1 MNDLIE
7 ALMLN
12 GGTLINEFAQSNL
25 FFSGLETAFGTDY
38 EIETAETLQ
47 AMLTDGTFLDELGME
62 VLPSSALN
70 GALGAYA
77 SATNTIY
84 LSSALEGFSLEV
96 TTAVFLE
103 EVGHAV
109 DAFLNTTDS
118 AGDEGAI
125 FSALVRGKPLSEEK
139 LAGLRQEDDFST
151 IVVDG
156 EEIIIEQATLTVDTE
171 TDENDGDFSAGDLS
185 LREAIDSIA
194 PGGTITFADGINTIT
209 LDEALGELV
218 IDKGLTIDGDLDD
231 DGSPDVTV
239 ERASEAT
246 AEFRIFNISDG
257 NDANAVT
264 VTLDGLTISGGI
276 ASGDGGGIL
285 NNENLTLS
293 NSTVS
298 GNSALFGGGIYNGY
312 YYATANVTNST
323 VSGNFA
329 TGSGGGIFNYSG
341 TANVTNST
349 VSGNSATN
357 DAGGIYSGFDGIAN
371 ITNSTISD
379 NSATNGGGINSG
391 FNGTA
396 NITNSTISDNFATGN
411 GGGIYNNFATAN
423 VTNSTVSGNSATG
436 NGGGIYNGNYGT
448 ANVTNS
454 TVSGN
459 SATNGGGIYNY
470 EGTANVTNST
480 LSGNSATNGGGIYNS
495 YYGTA
500 NITNSIVAN
509 SVGDDLSR
517 DTGTI
522 NASYSLIENNAD
534 QINGTNSNNITGQD
548 PNLDPALQDNGGV
561 TQTIALLA
569 DSPAIDAGDN
579 DLIPTGVDFDQ
590 RGDGFDRIVNGTVDI
605 GAFESLS
612 FALEVDTETD
622 ENDGLEAG
630 DGISLRDAIESIAP
644 GGTITF
650 ADGINTITLDEAL
663 GELVIDKG
671 LTIDGDLDDDGS
683 PDVTVERASD
693 ATAEFRIFNINDG
706 NDANAVT
713 VTLDGLTVT
722 GGVAGGSSVIGTRGG
737 GISNFEDLTLTNS
750 TVSGNSS
757 FVGGGV
763 YNRGT
768 STINN
773 STLSGNS
780 ADNGG
785 GGVANT
791 GTSTITINNSILS
804 SNSSDAFG
812 GGVVNY
818 GTSTITINNS
828 TLSSN
833 SARYGGGVNNSGTST
848 INNSTLSGNSARYGD
863 GGGIDNGGT
872 STINNSTLS
881 GNSARYGGG
890 VNNNGTSTIDNSTL
904 SGNSAA
910 ESGGGIDNG
919 GTSTI
924 TNSTLS
930 GNSANFGGGIDNNYL
945 GTSTITNST
954 LSGNSS
960 SQNGGGVNNYGTST
974 INNSTLS
981 GNSAYNGG
989 GVDNSGTA
997 NVTNSTISG
1006 NSATNGGGIYNRGR
1020 VFNLIQGTANITN
1033 SIVANSVG
1041 DDLSRDTG
1049 TINASYSLI
1058 ENNADQI
1065 NGTNANN
1072 ITGQD
1077 PLLDPAG
1084 LQDNG
1089 GPTQTIALLADSP
1102 AIDAGDNDLIPTGVD
1117 FDQRG
1122 TGFDRIVNGTVDI
1135 GAFESL
1141 SLVVDTLIDEV
1152 DGSVTDGDI
1161 SLRDALSAIAPGET
1175 ITFADGINTIT
1186 LDEALG
1192 ELVIDKGLTIDGDL
1206 DDDGSPDVT
1215 VQRASEATAEFRI
1228 FNIDDGNDANA
1239 VTVTLD
1245 GLTVTGGVASGSVPN
1260 NRGGGI
1266 FNNREDLTLTNS
1278 TVSGN
1283 SAADSGG
1290 GIYNYYGTANVTNST
1305 VSGNS
1310 SLLGGGV
1317 GNNGTSTIN
1326 NSTLSDNSAD
1336 FAGSGVFNYGTSTIN
1351 NSTLS
1356 GNSAD
1361 FIGGGIYNNG
1371 TSTITNST
1379 LSDNS
1384 ANFGGGVSVSNNG
1397 TSTINNSTLSGNSAA
1412 ESGGGID
1419 NAGTANITNSIVANS
1434 VGDDLSR
1441 NGGTINASYSL
1452 IENNADQINGTDD
1465 NNITGQ
1471 DPNLDPAGLQDN
1483 GGPTQTI
1490 ALLAGSPAIDAGDND
1505 LIPAGVDFEQRGT
1518 GFARIVNGT
1527 VDIGAFESPLVVD
1540 TLIDEVDGSVT
1551 DGDISLRDALSAIA
1565 PGGTITFADGIN
1577 TITLDEALGELVID
1591 KGLTIDGDLD
1601 DDGSPDV
1608 TVERASDATAEFRI
1622 FRIDD
1627 GDNANEVTVT
1637 LDGLTVTGGVASTT
1651 APGGGIFND
1660 EDLTLTNS
1668 TVSGNSAGGGG
1679 GVVNNGTSTINNST
1693 LSGNSATFGG
1703 GVVNNGTSTIT
1714 NSTIS
1719 GNSTSFRGGG
1729 IDNTGTSTI
1738 NNSTLSGNSASIR
1751 GGGIHNRGTSTINN
1765 STLSDNSAT
1774 NGGGIYNAN
1783 DGTANITNSIVANSV
1798 GDDLSR
1804 DTGTINASYSL
1815 IENNADQINGT
1826 DDNNIT
1832 GQDPL
1837 LDPAGLQDNGG
1848 PTQTIALLVDSP
1860 AIDAGDNNLIPAG
1873 VDFDQRGTGFDR
1885 IVNGTV
1891 DIGAFEVQTLSLTIT
1906 DDSATEG
1913 SDIATFEL
1921 TRDVSSDALDVLLNF
1936 TSFTLQT
1943 SDFSFD
1949 QGSINQAQ
1957 LTVSFAAGETTQ
1969 TVTVTAVD
1977 DTEDEPDG
1985 SFDLILAASN
1995 AYDISAT
2002 DNTGTI
2008 NILDND
2014 PAPPQK
2020 VSLNPTDETASE
2032 GGGSAG
2038 FEVIRSDSNGALT
2051 VEVTIGGS
2059 ASSTDY
2065 NFDQGTV
2072 SGSTLTLNFADGED
2086 ILNVSVDPVDDPDN
2100 ESPEFVT
2107 LALANSANYT
2117 INQFD
2122 NSAQLTIADN
2132 DNSVTAIEGTSG
2144 RETLTG
2150 TTGDD
2155 MITGGGGRDT
2165 LTGGGGEDRFVYNS
2179 LTDASDIITDF
2190 GAAGDAEQDILDFV
2204 SLFDSLGIS
2213 STDPIDDGFV
2223 TFTEFNGSAI
2233 VNLDQDGSGTSSTPR
2248 PYLLLQNVLPSEVDG
2263 SDFAF
2268 S

>member
-38 EIETAETLQ
+38 EIETAATLQ

-171 TDENDGDFSAGDLS
+171 TDENDGLEAGDGIS
-185 LREAIDSIA
+185 LRDAIESIA

-239 ERASEAT
+239 QRASDAT
-246 AEFRIFNISDG
+246 AEFRIFNIDDG
-257 NDANAVT
+257 NDANVVT
-264 VTLDGLTISGGI
+264 VTLDGLTISGGTV
-276 ASGDGGGIL
+276 SGDGGGIL

-459 SATNGGGIYNY
+459 SAAINGGGIYNY
-470 EGTANVTNST
+470 DGTANVTNST
-480 LSGNSATNGGGIYNS
+480 LSGNSANSGGGIYNG
-495 YYGTA
+495 YYSTA

-509 SVGDDLSR
+509 SVGNDLSR

-548 PNLDPALQDNGGV
+548 PLLDPALQDNGGV

-579 DLIPTGVDFDQ
+579 NSIPAGVDFDQRGDGFDRIFNGTVDIGAFEVQLPPPTDLIVDTIIDEADGRVTDGDVSLRDALAVIVPGGTITFADGINTITLDEALGELVIDKGLTIDGDLDNDGSPDVTVQRASEATAEFRIFNIDDGNDANVVTVTLDGLTVTGGVASGSSPNNRGGGIFNNREDLTLTNSTVSGNSAADSGGGIYNYYGTANVTNSTVSGNSSFLGGGVGNNGTSTINNSTLSENSADFAGSGVFNYGTSTINNSTLSGNSADFGGGIYNNGTSTINNSTLSDNSAEFGGGVNNFGTSTINNSTLSGNSANSGGGIYNAGTANVTNSTVSGNSATNGGGIYNGYYGTANVTNSIVANSVGDDLSRNGGTINASYSLIENNADQINGTNSNNITGQDPLLDPALQDNGGVTQTIALLAGSPAIDAGDNDSIPTGVDFDQ

-605 GAFESLS
+605 GAFESLP

-693 ATAEFRIFNINDG
+693 ATVDFRIFNINDG
-706 NDANAVT
+706 NDANVVT

-722 GGVAGGSSVIGTRGG
+722 GGVADGSVPNDRGG
-737 GISNFEDLTLTNS
+737 GISNREDLTLTNSIVSGNSAANYGGGIYNAGTANVTNS

-757 FVGGGV
+757 YIGGGV
-763 YNRGT
+763 LNYGT

-780 ADNGG
+780 AD
-785 GGVANT
+785 
-791 GTSTITINNSILS
+791 
-804 SNSSDAFG
+804 FG
-812 GGVVNY
+812 GGIYNY

-828 TLSSN
+828 TLSGNSAEFGGGIYNGGTSTITNSTLSGNLAADGGGVYNKGTSTITNSTLSGNSADDPSFGGNGGGFFNGYGGTSTINNSTLSDNYSTFGGGIYNAYATLTINNSTLSSN
-833 SARYGGGVNNSGTST
+833 SAFQGSGVYNYGTSTINNSTLSGNSADDGGGIYNSGTST
-848 INNSTLSGNSARYGD
+848 INNSTLSGNSADDYGGGVTNYGTLTID
-863 GGGIDNGGT
+863 NSTLSGNSAAYGGGIYNSYYGGT

-881 GNSARYGGG
+881 GNSADLGGG
-890 VNNNGTSTIDNSTL
+890 VSNYGTSTIDNSTL
-904 SGNSAA
+904 SGNSA
-910 ESGGGIDNG
+910 EYGGGI
-919 GTSTI
+919 
-924 TNSTLS
+924 
-930 GNSANFGGGIDNNYL
+930 
-945 GTSTITNST
+945 
-954 LSGNSS
+954 
-960 SQNGGGVNNYGTST
+960 
-974 INNSTLS
+974 
-981 GNSAYNGG
+981 YNA
-989 GVDNSGTA
+989 GTA
-997 NVTNSTISG
+997 NVTNSTVSG
-1006 NSATNGGGIYNRGR
+1006 NSAAYGGGVN
-1020 VFNLIQGTANITN
+1020 NNGTANVTN

-1065 NGTNANN
+1065 NGTNTNN

-1089 GPTQTIALLADSP
+1089 GPTQTIALVANSP
-1102 AIDAGDNDLIPTGVD
+1102 AIDAGDNTLIPAGVD

-1141 SLVVDTLIDEV
+1141 PFALEVDTETDEN
-1152 DGSVTDGDI
+1152 DGLEAGDGI
-1161 SLRDALSAIAPGET
+1161 SLRDAI
-1175 ITFADGINTIT
+1175 
-1186 LDEALG
+1186 
-1192 ELVIDKGLTIDGDL
+1192 
-1206 DDDGSPDVT
+1206 
-1215 VQRASEATAEFRI
+1215 
-1228 FNIDDGNDANA
+1228 
-1239 VTVTLD
+1239 
-1245 GLTVTGGVASGSVPN
+1245 
-1260 NRGGGI
+1260 
-1266 FNNREDLTLTNS
+1266 
-1278 TVSGN
+1278 
-1283 SAADSGG
+1283 
-1290 GIYNYYGTANVTNST
+1290 
-1305 VSGNS
+1305 
-1310 SLLGGGV
+1310 
-1317 GNNGTSTIN
+1317 
-1326 NSTLSDNSAD
+1326 
-1336 FAGSGVFNYGTSTIN
+1336 
-1351 NSTLS
+1351 
-1356 GNSAD
+1356 
-1361 FIGGGIYNNG
+1361 
-1371 TSTITNST
+1371 
-1379 LSDNS
+1379 
-1384 ANFGGGVSVSNNG
+1384 
-1397 TSTINNSTLSGNSAA
+1397 
-1412 ESGGGID
+1412 ES
-1419 NAGTANITNSIVANS
+1419 
-1434 VGDDLSR
+1434 
-1441 NGGTINASYSL
+1441 
-1452 IENNADQINGTDD
+1452 
-1465 NNITGQ
+1465 
-1471 DPNLDPAGLQDN
+1471 
-1483 GGPTQTI
+1483 
-1490 ALLAGSPAIDAGDND
+1490 
-1505 LIPAGVDFEQRGT
+1505 
-1518 GFARIVNGT
+1518 
-1527 VDIGAFESPLVVD
+1527 
-1540 TLIDEVDGSVT
+1540 
-1551 DGDISLRDALSAIA
+1551 IA

-1601 DDGSPDV
+1601 NDGSPDV
-1608 TVERASDATAEFRI
+1608 TVQRASDATIDFRI
-1622 FRIDD
+1622 FNIND
-1627 GDNANEVTVT
+1627 GNDANAVTVT
-1637 LDGLTVTGGVASTT
+1637 LDGLTVSGETVNNSGTVAVETGRLQFDAGYTQTAGLTRVAEVATLGGTLNIEGGTLQGNGFINGNVTMGGTFAPGNSVGEIEVRGDYNQTTAGTLEIEIGGVEAFDRAFIDGNVSLAGRLEVNLLDGFTPSLGET
-1651 APGGGIFND
+1651 YSVLSANNIEGDFNRFRGLELDNGLLLQPILENNELVLSVEESRFSSSQDLGFGQTGVDVITGSELDNFEQESIILFTGEGNDRAEFATSSANTRNRLYGSKGND
-1660 EDLTLTNS
+1660 ELLVGSRDRAFGVLGNDILDATQGNGNNRLYGGDGQDQLFAG
-1668 TVSGNSAGGGG
+1668 SGD
-1679 GVVNNGTSTINNST
+1679 I
-1693 LSGNSATFGG
+1693 LFGG
-1703 GVVNNGTSTIT
+1703 NDADEFWVANN
-1714 NSTIS
+1714 
-1719 GNSTSFRGGG
+1719 
-1729 IDNTGTSTI
+1729 
-1738 NNSTLSGNSASIR
+1738 TLPE
-1751 GGGIHNRGTSTINN
+1751 
-1765 STLSDNSAT
+1765 
-1774 NGGGIYNAN
+1774 
-1783 DGTANITNSIVANSV
+1783 TANIIGDFTPETDKIGLGSV
-1798 GDDLSR
+1798 NLSFDDLTFS
-1804 DTGTINASYSL
+1804 DSEGDGVIATNNQSIAIVKNTAAS
-1815 IENNADQINGT
+1815 
-1826 DDNNIT
+1826 
-1832 GQDPL
+1832 L
-1837 LDPAGLQDNGG
+1837 LDNPDHFL
-1848 PTQTIALLVDSP
+1848 
-1860 AIDAGDNNLIPAG
+1860 
-1873 VDFDQRGTGFDR
+1873 
-1885 IVNGTV
+1885 
-1891 DIGAFEVQTLSLTIT
+1891 
-1906 DDSATEG
+1906 
-1913 SDIATFEL
+1913 
-1921 TRDVSSDALDVLLNF
+1921 F
-1936 TSFTLQT
+1936 T
-1943 SDFSFD
+1943 
-1949 QGSINQAQ
+1949 
-1957 LTVSFAAGETTQ
+1957 
-1969 TVTVTAVD
+1969 
-1977 DTEDEPDG
+1977 
-1985 SFDLILAASN
+1985 
-1995 AYDISAT
+1995 
-2002 DNTGTI
+2002 
-2008 NILDND
+2008 
-2014 PAPPQK
+2014 
-2020 VSLNPTDETASE
+2020 
-2032 GGGSAG
+2032 
-2038 FEVIRSDSNGALT
+2038 
-2051 VEVTIGGS
+2051 
-2059 ASSTDY
+2059 
-2065 NFDQGTV
+2065 
-2072 SGSTLTLNFADGED
+2072 
-2086 ILNVSVDPVDDPDN
+2086 
-2100 ESPEFVT
+2100 
-2107 LALANSANYT
+2107 
-2117 INQFD
+2117 
-2122 NSAQLTIADN
+2122 
-2132 DNSVTAIEGTSG
+2132 
-2144 RETLTG
+2144 
-2150 TTGDD
+2150 
-2155 MITGGGGRDT
+2155 
-2165 LTGGGGEDRFVYNS
+2165 
-2179 LTDASDIITDF
+2179 
-2190 GAAGDAEQDILDFV
+2190 
-2204 SLFDSLGIS
+2204 
-2213 STDPIDDGFV
+2213 
-2223 TFTEFNGSAI
+2223 
-2233 VNLDQDGSGTSSTPR
+2233 
-2248 PYLLLQNVLPSEVDG
+2248 
-2263 SDFAF
+2263 
-2268 S
+2268 